1 MARSTSSLS
10 RGGHTK
16 GGILRRMARAYWDF
30 RDQLS
35 TDEGLLLMGPRI
47 VIPSC
52 LREEYLQRLHQGHL
66 SATKVQQ
73 NARQHLYW
81 PGLDADIADYT
92 RRCQECIRRSQPPK
106 EPLQAHEVPQEP
118 WERITMDYFYMNGRL
133 YILICDYFS
142 KFPFMFQVKT
152 TSFANLKDH
161 LEELFSVEGIPDEIM
176 SDNGPPFNG
185 KEFSSYLTG
194 LGIRH
199 TTSSPNYPRSNGF
212 IERQIQTVKRLIEKA
227 NSSGRSHQE
236 ALTGLRAQPLGDGLP
251 SPSEILH
258 GRSLV
263 TRKASQVDLTA
274 VHQSLIALQAKY
286 TKSHDKAKR
295 TKTQRALV
303 IGEEVYFLSGKNEW
317 QIGIV
322 TGTTNTGRSYNILT
336 DEGTSLRRNRSHLKP
351 RCHDIPIISHTL
363 PSRTSRSSQSE
374 ITGKPLPGTEH
385 PPKVKYFPNN
395 NVPKLVIRRVGDT
408 AYDSYIAE
416 TLYPLKSAIKPRK
429 QTRFAGDPVTSV
441 KTIPARRTR
450 SHPPKWT
457 IKAEDPDLLIPLEL
471 SQSRADNDLN
481 QDLGGDL
488 SVVSPR
494 ESHQSEETL
503 PTVPLGQFQAH
514 RSDDTTTKCIAHSQY
529 ETPSQSEIN
538 STITENIVENI
549 VTSQNATPSQREILS
564 ETGTGTS
571 SSEDVTHS
579 DGDTPE
585 DHLHQTGSQSN
596 NEEDCE
602 SRESATPSQSEIFSG
617 YNNSSN
623 NNSDFE
629 TYISCQ
635 SEITSEYDASSEP
648 SSREASNPSSPESGN
663 LSVRTVYSPT
673 PEMAIIHR
681 TMHDAIHAVREQQ
694 GRAVTRSLLNQQK
707 AIAASKLQCNIQI
720 KRTSTPEHPPMS
732 NVPPRRARAR
742 SEKANGVTSG
752 SSEESDSEPQTS
764 RMARFQALKM
774 WFETPTKS
782 EEESQSHGTS
792 KRQRLFR
799 KTSSQS
805 ATDCPSK
812 EYRTPGPSR
821 RLNGTASEGD

>member
-1 MARSTSSLS
+1 M
-10 RGGHTK
+10 
-16 GGILRRMARAYWDF
+16 
-30 RDQLS
+30 
-35 TDEGLLLMGPRI
+35 
-47 VIPSC
+47 
-52 LREEYLQRLHQGHL
+52 
-66 SATKVQQ
+66 
-73 NARQHLYW
+73 
-81 PGLDADIADYT
+81 
-92 RRCQECIRRSQPPK
+92 
-106 EPLQAHEVPQEP
+106 
-118 WERITMDYFYMNGRL
+118 
-133 YILICDYFS
+133 
-142 KFPFMFQVKT
+142 
-152 TSFANLKDH
+152 
-161 LEELFSVEGIPDEIM
+161 
-176 SDNGPPFNG
+176 
-185 KEFSSYLTG
+185 
-194 LGIRH
+194 
-199 TTSSPNYPRSNGF
+199 
-212 IERQIQTVKRLIEKA
+212 
-227 NSSGRSHQE
+227 
-236 ALTGLRAQPLGDGLP
+236 
-251 SPSEILH
+251 
-258 GRSLV
+258 
-263 TRKASQVDLTA
+263 
-274 VHQSLIALQAKY
+274 
-286 TKSHDKAKR
+286 
-295 TKTQRALV
+295 

-322 TGTTNTGRSYNILT
+322 TGTTDTGRSYNILT

-363 PSRTSRSSQSE
+363 PSRTSTPSQSE
-374 ITGKPLPGTEH
+374 ITRKPLPGTEHPPKVKYFYNNKQNISFQDQYEQH

-429 QTRFAGDPVTSV
+429 QTQFAGDPVTSV

-457 IKAEDPDLLIPLEL
+457 IEAEDPDLLIPLEL

-514 RSDDTTTKCIAHSQY
+514 RSDDTTTKHIAHSQH

-538 STITENIVENI
+538 STITTITENIAENI
-549 VTSQNATPSQREILS
+549 VTSQNATPSQREIFS
-564 ETGTGTS
+564 ERGTGTN
-571 SSEDVTHS
+571 SSEDMTHG

-602 SRESATPSQSEIFSG
+602 SRESATPSQSEIFSD

-623 NNSDFE
+623 NTDSENYTS
-629 TYISCQ
+629 SQ

-694 GRAVTRSLLNQQK
+694 GRVVTRSLLTQQK
-707 AIAASKLQCNIQI
+707 
-720 KRTSTPEHPPMS
+720 S
-732 NVPPRRARAR
+732 N
-742 SEKANGVTSG
+742 
-752 SSEESDSEPQTS
+752 SS
-764 RMARFQALKM
+764 
-774 WFETPTKS
+774 
-782 EEESQSHGTS
+782 
-792 KRQRLFR
+792 
-799 KTSSQS
+799 
-805 ATDCPSK
+805 
-812 EYRTPGPSR
+812 
-821 RLNGTASEGD
+821 

>member
-1 MARSTSSLS
+1 M
-10 RGGHTK
+10 
-16 GGILRRMARAYWDF
+16 
-30 RDQLS
+30 
-35 TDEGLLLMGPRI
+35 
-47 VIPSC
+47 
-52 LREEYLQRLHQGHL
+52 
-66 SATKVQQ
+66 
-73 NARQHLYW
+73 
-81 PGLDADIADYT
+81 
-92 RRCQECIRRSQPPK
+92 
-106 EPLQAHEVPQEP
+106 
-118 WERITMDYFYMNGRL
+118 
-133 YILICDYFS
+133 
-142 KFPFMFQVKT
+142 
-152 TSFANLKDH
+152 
-161 LEELFSVEGIPDEIM
+161 
-176 SDNGPPFNG
+176 
-185 KEFSSYLTG
+185 
-194 LGIRH
+194 
-199 TTSSPNYPRSNGF
+199 
-212 IERQIQTVKRLIEKA
+212 KRLIEKA
-227 NSSGRSHQE
+227 NSTGRSHQE
-236 ALTGLRAQPLGDGLP
+236 SLTGLRAQPLGDGLP
-251 SPSEILH
+251 LPSEILH

-263 TRKASQVDLTA
+263 TRKASPVDLTA
-274 VHQSLIALQAKY
+274 VCQSLIALQAKY

-303 IGEEVYFLSGKNEW
+303 TGEEVYFLSGKNEW

-322 TGTTNTGRSYNILT
+322 TGTTDTGRSYNILT
-336 DEGTSLRRNRSHLKP
+336 EEGTSLRRNRSHLKP
-351 RCHDIPIISHTL
+351 RCHDKPIISRTL
-363 PSRTSRSSQSE
+363 PSRTSTPSQSE
-374 ITGKPLPGTEH
+374 ITGKPLPGTKHPPKVKYFYNNEQNISFQDQYEQH

-395 NVPKLVIRRVGDT
+395 SVPKLVIRRVGDT

-416 TLYPLKSAIKPRK
+416 TPYPLKSAIKPRK
-429 QTRFAGDPVTSV
+429 QTWFAGDPVTSV

-471 SQSRADNDLN
+471 SQSRANSDLN

-503 PTVPLGQFQAH
+503 PTVPLGQFHAQ
-514 RSDDTTTKCIAHSQY
+514 RSDNTTTKSIAHFQHK
-529 ETPSQSEIN
+529 TPSQSEIN

-549 VTSQNATPSQREILS
+549 VTSQITTPSQREIFS

-585 DHLHQTGSQSN
+585 DHLHQMGSQSN
-596 NEEDCE
+596 NDEDCE

-623 NNSDFE
+623 NNSDCKNY
-629 TYISCQ
+629 TSSQ

-648 SSREASNPSSPESGN
+648 SSREASNPSSSESGN

-694 GRAVTRSLLNQQK
+694 GRAVMRSLLNQQK

-774 WFETPTKS
+774 RFETPTKS
-782 EEESQSHGTS
+782 EEESQSHGTFN
-792 KRQRLFR
+792 RQRLFR

-812 EYRTPGPSR
+812 EYHTPGPSR

>member
-1 MARSTSSLS
+1 
-10 RGGHTK
+10 
-16 GGILRRMARAYWDF
+16 MARAYWDF

-35 TDEGLLLMGPRI
+35 TDEGLLLIGPRI

-81 PGLDADIADYT
+81 PGLDVDIADYT

-118 WERITMDYFYMNGRL
+118 WERIAMDYFYMNGRL

-236 ALTGLRAQPLGDGLP
+236 ALTGLRAQALGDGLP

-263 TRKASQVDLTA
+263 TRKASPVDLTA
-274 VHQSLIALQAKY
+274 VRQSLIALQAKY
-286 TKSHDKAKR
+286 TKSHDKAR
-295 TKTQRALV
+295 RSKTQRTLV
-303 IGEEVYFLSGKNEW
+303 IGEEIYFLSGRNEW

-322 TGTTNTGRSYNILT
+322 TGTTDTGRSYNILT

-351 RCHDIPIISHTL
+351 RCHDIPIISRTL
-363 PSRTSRSSQSE
+363 PSRTSTPSQSE
-374 ITGKPLPGTEH
+374 ISGKPLPGTQH
-385 PPKVKYFPNN
+385 PPKVKYFPN
-395 NVPKLVIRRVGDT
+395 VPKPVIRRVGDT

-457 IKAEDPDLLIPLEL
+457 IEAEDPDSVIPLEL
-471 SQSRADNDLN
+471 SQSRADSDLN

-514 RSDDTTTKCIAHSQY
+514 RSDNTTTKCIAHSQH

-571 SSEDVTHS
+571 SSEDATHS

-585 DHLHQTGSQSN
+585 EHLHQTGSQS
-596 NEEDCE
+596 
-602 SRESATPSQSEIFSG
+602 
-617 YNNSSN
+617 SN
-623 NNSDFE
+623 
-629 TYISCQ
+629 
-635 SEITSEYDASSEP
+635 
-648 SSREASNPSSPESGN
+648 
-663 LSVRTVYSPT
+663 
-673 PEMAIIHR
+673 
-681 TMHDAIHAVREQQ
+681 
-694 GRAVTRSLLNQQK
+694 
-707 AIAASKLQCNIQI
+707 
-720 KRTSTPEHPPMS
+720 
-732 NVPPRRARAR
+732 
-742 SEKANGVTSG
+742 
-752 SSEESDSEPQTS
+752 
-764 RMARFQALKM
+764 
-774 WFETPTKS
+774 
-782 EEESQSHGTS
+782 
-792 KRQRLFR
+792 
-799 KTSSQS
+799 
-805 ATDCPSK
+805 
-812 EYRTPGPSR
+812 
-821 RLNGTASEGD
+821 

>member
-1 MARSTSSLS
+1 M
-10 RGGHTK
+10 
-16 GGILRRMARAYWDF
+16 
-30 RDQLS
+30 
-35 TDEGLLLMGPRI
+35 
-47 VIPSC
+47 V
-52 LREEYLQRLHQGHL
+52 
-66 SATKVQQ
+66 
-73 NARQHLYW
+73 
-81 PGLDADIADYT
+81 
-92 RRCQECIRRSQPPK
+92 
-106 EPLQAHEVPQEP
+106 
-118 WERITMDYFYMNGRL
+118 DYFYMNGRL
-133 YILICDYFS
+133 YILICDYLS
-142 KFPFMFQVKT
+142 KFSFLFQVKT

-176 SDNGPPFNG
+176 SDNGSPFNG

-212 IERQIQTVKRLIEKA
+212 IERQIQTMKRLIEKA

-236 ALTGLRAQPLGDGLP
+236 ALTGLKAQPLGDGLP

-263 TRKASQVDLTA
+263 TRKASPVDLT
-274 VHQSLIALQAKY
+274 VVCQSLIALQAKY

-303 IGEEVYFLSGKNEW
+303 IGEEIYFLSGKNEW

-322 TGTTNTGRSYNILT
+322 TGTTDTGRSYNILT

-351 RCHDIPIISHTL
+351 RCHDIPIISRTL
-363 PSRTSRSSQSE
+363 PSRTSTSSQSE
-374 ITGKPLPGTEH
+374 MTENQLSGLKHPPKVKYSYNNKQNISFQDQYKQH

-395 NVPKLVIRRVGDT
+395 SVPKLVIRRVGDT
-408 AYDSYIAE
+408 TYDSYIAE
-416 TLYPLKSAIKPRK
+416 TLYPLKSAIKLRK
-429 QTRFAGDPVTSV
+429 QMQFAGHPVSSV

-457 IKAEDPDLLIPLEL
+457 IKAEDLDLLIPIEL
-471 SQSRADNDLN
+471 SRSRANSDLN
-481 QDLGGDL
+481 QDLRGDL

-503 PTVPLGQFQAH
+503 PTVPLGQFQAQ
-514 RSDDTTTKCIAHSQY
+514 RSDNTTTKSIAHSQTK
-529 ETPSQSEIN
+529 TPSQSEIN

-549 VTSQNATPSQREILS
+549 VTFQTNTPSQREIFS

-571 SSEDVTHS
+571 SSKDMTHS

-585 DHLHQTGSQSN
+585 EHLHQMGTQST
-596 NEEDCE
+596 NEEASE
-602 SRESATPSQSEIFSG
+602 SSKTATSSQSEISCG
-617 YNNSSN
+617 YNNIYN

-629 TYISCQ
+629 TYTSSQ
-635 SEITSEYDASSEP
+635 GKITTEYDASSEP
-648 SSREASNPSSPESGN
+648 SSREASRPSSPESGN

-707 AIAASKLQCNIQI
+707 SIAANKLQCNIQI

-752 SSEESDSEPQTS
+752 SSEESDCEPQTS
-764 RMARFQALKM
+764 RMARFQALKK

-782 EEESQSHGTS
+782 EEESPSHETF

-812 EYRTPGPSR
+812 EYRTPGPSQ

>member
-1 MARSTSSLS
+1 MKYFHNNEQNIS
-10 RGGHTK
+10 
-16 GGILRRMARAYWDF
+16 F
-30 RDQLS
+30 QDQY
-35 TDEGLLLMGPRI
+35 E
-47 VIPSC
+47 
-52 LREEYLQRLHQGHL
+52 Q
-66 SATKVQQ
+66 
-73 NARQHLYW
+73 
-81 PGLDADIADYT
+81 
-92 RRCQECIRRSQPPK
+92 
-106 EPLQAHEVPQEP
+106 
-118 WERITMDYFYMNGRL
+118 
-133 YILICDYFS
+133 
-142 KFPFMFQVKT
+142 
-152 TSFANLKDH
+152 
-161 LEELFSVEGIPDEIM
+161 
-176 SDNGPPFNG
+176 
-185 KEFSSYLTG
+185 
-194 LGIRH
+194 
-199 TTSSPNYPRSNGF
+199 
-212 IERQIQTVKRLIEKA
+212 
-227 NSSGRSHQE
+227 
-236 ALTGLRAQPLGDGLP
+236 
-251 SPSEILH
+251 
-258 GRSLV
+258 
-263 TRKASQVDLTA
+263 
-274 VHQSLIALQAKY
+274 
-286 TKSHDKAKR
+286 
-295 TKTQRALV
+295 
-303 IGEEVYFLSGKNEW
+303 
-317 QIGIV
+317 
-322 TGTTNTGRSYNILT
+322 
-336 DEGTSLRRNRSHLKP
+336 
-351 RCHDIPIISHTL
+351 
-363 PSRTSRSSQSE
+363 
-374 ITGKPLPGTEH
+374 H

-416 TLYPLKSAIKPRK
+416 TLYPLKSAIKLRK

-457 IKAEDPDLLIPLEL
+457 IEAEDPDLMIPLEL
-471 SQSRADNDLN
+471 SQSRANSDLN

-514 RSDDTTTKCIAHSQY
+514 RSDNTTTKCIAHSQH

-538 STITENIVENI
+538 STITENIV
-549 VTSQNATPSQREILS
+549 TSQTDTPSQREIFS

-585 DHLHQTGSQSN
+585 EHLHQTGTQSN
-596 NEEDCE
+596 NEEASE
-602 SRESATPSQSEIFSG
+602 SRETATSSQSEIFSG

-623 NNSDFE
+623 NNSDCK
-629 TYISCQ
+629 TATSSQ
-635 SEITSEYDASSEP
+635 SEITSEYDGSSEP

-681 TMHDAIHAVREQQ
+681 TMHDAIHAVRKQQ

-720 KRTSTPEHPPMS
+720 KRTSMPEHPPMS

-774 WFETPTKS
+774 RFETPTKS
-782 EEESQSHGTS
+782 EEESQSHRTF

-812 EYRTPGPSR
+812 EYRTPGPPPKIEWHS
-821 RLNGTASEGD
+821 L

>member
-1 MARSTSSLS
+1 M
-10 RGGHTK
+10 
-16 GGILRRMARAYWDF
+16 
-30 RDQLS
+30 
-35 TDEGLLLMGPRI
+35 
-47 VIPSC
+47 
-52 LREEYLQRLHQGHL
+52 
-66 SATKVQQ
+66 
-73 NARQHLYW
+73 
-81 PGLDADIADYT
+81 
-92 RRCQECIRRSQPPK
+92 
-106 EPLQAHEVPQEP
+106 
-118 WERITMDYFYMNGRL
+118 
-133 YILICDYFS
+133 
-142 KFPFMFQVKT
+142 
-152 TSFANLKDH
+152 
-161 LEELFSVEGIPDEIM
+161 
-176 SDNGPPFNG
+176 
-185 KEFSSYLTG
+185 
-194 LGIRH
+194 
-199 TTSSPNYPRSNGF
+199 
-212 IERQIQTVKRLIEKA
+212 
-227 NSSGRSHQE
+227 
-236 ALTGLRAQPLGDGLP
+236 
-251 SPSEILH
+251 
-258 GRSLV
+258 
-263 TRKASQVDLTA
+263 
-274 VHQSLIALQAKY
+274 
-286 TKSHDKAKR
+286 
-295 TKTQRALV
+295 

-322 TGTTNTGRSYNILT
+322 TGTTDTGRSYNILT
-336 DEGTSLRRNRSHLKP
+336 DKGTSLRRNRSHLKP

-363 PSRTSRSSQSE
+363 PSRTSTSSQSE
-374 ITGKPLPGTEH
+374 ITGKPLPGTKHPPKVKYSYNNKQNISFQDQYEQH
-385 PPKVKYFPNN
+385 PPKVKYFSNN
-395 NVPKLVIRRVGDT
+395 NVPNVVIRRVGDT

-416 TLYPLKSAIKPRK
+416 TLYPLKSAIKLRK

-457 IKAEDPDLLIPLEL
+457 IEAEDPDLLIPLEL

-514 RSDDTTTKCIAHSQY
+514 RSDDTTTKCIAHSQH

-538 STITENIVENI
+538 STITENIAENI
-549 VTSQNATPSQREILS
+549 VTFQNATPSQREILS

-602 SRESATPSQSEIFSG
+602 SRESATPSQSEIFSD

-623 NNSDFE
+623 NNTDSE
-629 TYISCQ
+629 NYTSSQ

-694 GRAVTRSLLNQQK
+694 GRAVTRSLLTQQK

-720 KRTSTPEHPPMS
+720 KRTSTP
-732 NVPPRRARAR
+732 
-742 SEKANGVTSG
+742 
-752 SSEESDSEPQTS
+752 
-764 RMARFQALKM
+764 
-774 WFETPTKS
+774 
-782 EEESQSHGTS
+782 
-792 KRQRLFR
+792 
-799 KTSSQS
+799 
-805 ATDCPSK
+805 
-812 EYRTPGPSR
+812 
-821 RLNGTASEGD
+821 